1 MDKDLKR
8 FIAAQESTFEQ
19 ALTEIRTG
27 KKTSHWMWYIFPQYK
42 GLGLSSTSKYY
53 SINDLD
59 EAKSYLNHSLL
70 GARLKQLTNELL
82 QLNES
87 DPTQIFGKPD
97 DMKLKSCMT
106 LFATIDTSEDK
117 LFDEALNKFFNG
129 NQDVKTHKLITEN

>member
-1 MDKDLKR
+1 
-8 FIAAQESTFEQ
+8 
-19 ALTEIRTG
+19 
-27 KKTSHWMWYIFPQYK
+27 MWYIFPQYK

-117 LFDEALNKFFNG
+117 LFEKALNKFFNG

>member
-27 KKTSHWMWYIFPQYK
+27 KKISHWMWYIFPQYK

-53 SINDLD
+53 SINDLE

-82 QLNES
+82 QLKES

-117 LFDEALNKFFNG
+117 LFDKALNKFFNG